1 MINISQ
7 KADCCGCAA
16 CKECCPKQ
24 CISLQPDNEGYLYP
38 TVDTATCIDCGLC
51 EKVCPVLNKNT
62 ATEPIAVYA
71 AKNNDEEVRKQSSSG
86 GIFSLLAQQTLAEG
100 GVVFGVRFDE
110 EWKVVTH
117 YCETPEDLKAFRGS
131 KYVQSNTNGMFA
143 QAQAFLKAGRKVLF
157 SGTPCQIKGL
167 KLFLRKE
174 YENLLTVEVI
184 CHGAPSPKVW
194 EKHLQTIADKS
205 GIGGAPM
212 SKTFSDIR
220 FRDKRKGWKAFS
232 CVYTP
237 CQGGKETQV
246 STFLEDPFMR
256 IFLADINLRPS
267 CYTCAAK
274 SGRSGCDIALADF
287 WAIGMV
293 APELDDDR
301 GVSLALIYTEKGMKA
316 YPHAKTIT
324 QEVPYEQA
332 TQWNGGFKEVLTV
345 PQERALFFDGIDA
358 CTDIHEH
365 ILNSLPRPQVLKK
378 ESKWKQWLRKWHLKK

>member
-24 CISLQPDNEGYLYP
+24 CISLQPDNEGFFYP
-38 TVDTATCIDCGLC
+38 IVDTATCINCGLC
-51 EKVCPVLNKNT
+51 EKVCPVLNKNA

-100 GVVFGVRFDE
+100 GVVFGVRFDK

-117 YCETPEDLKAFRGS
+117 YCETLEELKAFQGS

-194 EKHLQTIADKS
+194 EKHLQHTAQKM
-205 GIGGAPM
+205 GLNEQAPG
-212 SKTFSDIR
+212 KAFSDIR

-237 CQGGKETQV
+237 CQDGKEAQA

-267 CYTCAAK
+267 CYSCAAK

-287 WAIGMV
+287 WAIGVV

-316 YPHAKTIT
+316 YPHTQTTT

-332 TQWNGGFKEVLTV
+332 TQWNGGFKEVLAV
-345 PQERALFFDGIDA
+345 PQERASFFEGLDA
-358 CTDIHEH
+358 CADIHEH
-365 ILNSLPRPQVLKK
+365 ILNSLPRPIEQKK
-378 ESKWKQWLRKWHLKK
+378 ESKWTRWMHKLHLKK